1 MNRRKAV
8 IIIWFVV
15 DLILV
20 INYYLDASTIK
31 CEPCLPELN
40 CTPCQTTFMANFWL
54 FFIIWNVLMM
64 IVLIALKKL
73 NSGPKR
79 DVTN

>member
-8 IIIWFVV
+8 IFIWFVV

-64 IVLIALKKL
+64 IVSLTIPKTSTNLIKQH
-73 NSGPKR
+73 GQ
-79 DVTN
+79 

>member
-1 MNRRKAV
+1 MNRRKVV
-8 IIIWFVV
+8 IIIWFIVN
-15 DLILV
+15 LILG

-31 CEPCLPELN
+31 CEPCLPELD

-64 IVLIALKKL
+64 IALYVLKKL
-73 NSGPKR
+73 NPSSKS
-79 DVTN
+79 DATN